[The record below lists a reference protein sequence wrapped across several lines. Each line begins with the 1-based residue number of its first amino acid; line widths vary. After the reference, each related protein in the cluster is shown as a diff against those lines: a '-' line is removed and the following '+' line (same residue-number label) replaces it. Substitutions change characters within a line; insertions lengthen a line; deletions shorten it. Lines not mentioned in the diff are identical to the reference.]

1 MLSFL
6 VLLALAFGFLNGFHD
21 AANSIATVVSTRV
34 LRPHQAVA
42 WAAGFNLLALALL
55 QTGVATT
62 IGTGL
67 VDPTVVDPAAVF
79 GALIAAIV
87 WNLIT
92 LRLGIPTSSSHALIA
107 GLAGA
112 TMASAGPQ
120 ALLLPGLGLFLLFLL
135 LAPLIG
141 LLLGA
146 GLMVAVLRAFS
157 HVDARKADRRLRQL
171 QLLSSAVYS
180 IGHGSNDGQKTLGI
194 VWLLLLGAG
203 QAAAD
208 APPTWAVLASY
219 LAIAAGTLFGGWRI
233 VRTMG
238 QRLIKLTPA
247 GGFCAEAVGAATI
260 HFATW
265 FGAPIST
272 TQALT
277 ASIVGVGAVNRVNS
291 VRWGVA
297 RVILWAW
304 AITLPAAALIGA
316 LACLAAK
323 ALA

>member
-1 MLSFL
+1 MLSLL

-34 LRPHQAVA
+34 LKPHQAVA
-42 WAAGFNLLALALL
+42 WAAAFNLLAIALL

-67 VDPTVVDPAAVF
+67 VDPAAIDKAVIF
-79 GALIAAIV
+79 GALVAAIV

-112 TMASAGPQ
+112 TMASAGVQ
-120 ALLLPGLGLFLLFLL
+120 ALVLEGVGLFFLFVV

-141 LLLGA
+141 LVLGA
-146 GLMVAVLRAFS
+146 ALMVGVMRLFRHA
-157 HVDARKADRRLRQL
+157 DARSVERRLRQF

-180 IGHGSNDGQKTLGI
+180 LGHGSNDGQKTMGI
-194 VWLLLLGAG
+194 IWLLLIGAG
-203 QAAAD
+203 QATAD
-208 APPTWAVLASY
+208 APPGWAAPASY
-219 LAIAAGTLFGGWRI
+219 LAIAAGTLLGGWRI

-247 GGFCAEAVGAATI
+247 GGFCAEAVGAGTI
-260 HFATW
+260 HLASF
-265 FGAPIST
+265 FGAPVSST
-272 TQALT
+272 QTLT
-277 ASIVGVGAVNRVNS
+277 ASIVGVGAVGRMTS

-297 RVILWAW
+297 SVILWAW
-304 AITLPAAALIGA
+304 AITLPATALLGAA
-316 LACLAAK
+316 ACLAAK
-323 ALA
+323 ALS

>member
-112 TMASAGPQ
+112 TMAS
-120 ALLLPGLGLFLLFLL
+120 
-135 LAPLIG
+135 
-141 LLLGA
+141 
-146 GLMVAVLRAFS
+146 
-157 HVDARKADRRLRQL
+157 
-171 QLLSSAVYS
+171 
-180 IGHGSNDGQKTLGI
+180 
-194 VWLLLLGAG
+194 
-203 QAAAD
+203 
-208 APPTWAVLASY
+208 
-219 LAIAAGTLFGGWRI
+219 
-233 VRTMG
+233 
-238 QRLIKLTPA
+238 
-247 GGFCAEAVGAATI
+247 
-260 HFATW
+260 
-265 FGAPIST
+265 
-272 TQALT
+272 
-277 ASIVGVGAVNRVNS
+277 
-291 VRWGVA
+291 
-297 RVILWAW
+297 
-304 AITLPAAALIGA
+304 
-316 LACLAAK
+316 
-323 ALA
+323 